1 MKWVSRQFGDLE
13 YDENMVIHFAE
24 GLFGFEQFKNYI
36 IVHDV
41 DSEPFRW
48 LVSVENG
55 DLSFPMLEPGMIL
68 PGYEGHVGN
77 DKEIWVLA
85 ALKHDVEQSTVNLRS
100 PIVIDRRSYE
110 AQQIILDDE
119 SLPFQFPL
127 VPGGNGTKGR

>member
-1 MKWVSRQFGDLE
+1 MKWMSRQFGELE
-13 YDENMVIHFAE
+13 YDENMVVHFSE
-24 GLFGFEQFKNYI
+24 GLFGFEQFKHYI

-48 LVSVENG
+48 LVSVEHQ

-68 PGYEGHVGN
+68 PGYQGHLGN

-85 ALKHDVEQSTVNLRS
+85 ALKSNVDQSTVNLRS

-110 AQQIILDDE
+110 AQQIILDDDT
-119 SLPFQFPL
+119 LPFQFPL
-127 VPGGNGTKGR
+127 VPSSGGTEGR